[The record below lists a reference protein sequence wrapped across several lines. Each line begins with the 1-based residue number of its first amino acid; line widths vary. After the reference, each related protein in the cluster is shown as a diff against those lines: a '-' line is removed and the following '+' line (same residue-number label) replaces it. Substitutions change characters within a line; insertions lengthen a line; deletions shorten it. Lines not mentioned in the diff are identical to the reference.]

1 MSDLGTGNW
10 KGPFPGQQTKFW
22 QASEDVVFGGGA
34 GGGGKSILLKMA
46 FIHQLVF
53 EHERYRAGKI
63 KKSKAWA
70 IYFRRK
76 TPDLTQ
82 AIDESHE
89 YFPQIDPKAKFD
101 AKDGHNI
108 WTFPSCGGAK
118 FQFAHMQHETDRF
131 KYKSSAY
138 TYLAFDELTEFE
150 EIQFLYMQSRLRCAD
165 EALVPYL
172 QCRAGSNP
180 DGPGLLWVRNRF
192 IEGREPERVY
202 RTRYHL
208 DTGETKTKDE
218 VFIPFRLKDNPV
230 LYKSG
235 AYEMQLRGL
244 PPEIREA
251 ILEGNW
257 YFASGAFLARVWNSK
272 VHVIDDHPVPDG
284 VRIYRSADYGYNK
297 PSSVTWWYL
306 DRDGILTA
314 FYNLYVTNKTPE
326 QLADLIKEV
335 EQEFGLWDGDED
347 GQYGFS
353 TISGPLDSACWNKQ
367 SSAVTIAAR
376 LRSCG
381 VPFYKARK
389 GPGSRKN
396 GAIEIISRLEARL
409 PDPDAPKDRSKDR
422 PLLRYMKRCVAPI
435 RTLPILRSDPNDPD
449 DVDTKGE
456 DHCYDDLMYM
466 CLANPTKV
474 EKDHDPDEDE
484 VDNVVDM
491 PKRNR
496 MW

>member
-1 MSDLGTGNW
+1 MSDLGNW
-10 KGPFPGQQTKFW
+10 GGPFAGTQQVPFFT
-22 QASEDVVFGGGA
+22 ASEDVVFGGGS
-34 GGGGKSILLKMA
+34 GGGGKSLLMKMK
-46 FIHQLVF
+46 FIHQLAF
-53 EHERYRAGKI
+53 EHERYKAGKLQR
-63 KKSKAWA
+63 SKAWA

-82 AIDESHE
+82 AIDESFE

-101 AKDGHNI
+101 GKDGHNI
-108 WTFPSCGGAK
+108 WTFPSCAGAK

-165 EALVPYL
+165 EALIPFL
-172 QCRAGSNP
+172 QVVAGSNP

-192 IEGREPERVY
+192 IENRQPNRVY
-202 RTRYHL
+202 RTLYHL
-208 DTGETKTKDE
+208 DNGMTKAKDE
-218 VFIPFRLKDNPV
+218 IFIPFGLKDNPV
-230 LYKSG
+230 LYNSG

-257 YFASGAFLARVWNSK
+257 YYASGAFLARLWNTK
-272 VHVIDDHPVPDG
+272 FHVVDDHPVPTG
-284 VRIYRSADYGYNK
+284 VTIYRSGDYGYNK
-297 PSSVTWWYL
+297 PSSITWWYV

-314 FYNLYVTNKTPE
+314 FYNLYVTQKTPE
-326 QLADLIKEV
+326 QLADCIKEV
-335 EQEFGLWDGDED
+335 EQEFGLWDED
-347 GQYGFS
+347 KDLS

-376 LRSCG
+376 LASRG
-381 VPFYKARK
+381 VRFYKAKK

-396 GAIEIISRLEARL
+396 GAIEIISRMEARL
-409 PDPDAPKDRSKDR
+409 PDHEAPTVRARDKSM
-422 PLLRYMKRCVAPI
+422 LRWMRRCAAPI
-435 RTLPILRSDPNDPD
+435 RTIPILRSDPHNPD
-449 DVDTKGE
+449 DVDTDGE
-456 DHCYDDLMYM
+456 DHCWDDTMYM
-466 CLANPTKV
+466 CLARPMTPQK
-474 EKDHDPDEDE
+474 EHDEDEDE
-484 VDNVVDM
+484 VDNVVNM
-491 PKRNR
+491 PKKNR